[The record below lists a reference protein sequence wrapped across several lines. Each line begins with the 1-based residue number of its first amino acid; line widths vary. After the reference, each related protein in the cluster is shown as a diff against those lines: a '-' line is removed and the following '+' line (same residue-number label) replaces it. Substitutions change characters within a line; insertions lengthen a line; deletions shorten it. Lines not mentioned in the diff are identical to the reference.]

1 MNDIT
6 ETTIQDIIKKIQKES
21 NLDNKSIFLVKKY
34 IRKMKT
40 ILLNTNKKTVCE
52 SIQDIV
58 DKKKIEL
65 ILNLIVV
72 YS

>member
-6 ETTIQDIIKKIQKES
+6 ETTIQDIIKKVQKES

-34 IRKMKT
+34 IRKMNT

-52 SIQDIV
+52 SIQV
-58 DKKKIEL
+58 
-65 ILNLIVV
+65 NN
-72 YS
+72 

>member
-52 SIQDIV
+52 SIQV
-58 DKKKIEL
+58 
-65 ILNLIVV
+65 NN
-72 YS
+72 